1 MRLEDEIIQEAF
13 RNEHHRL
20 AVNLLF
26 THGWLVLRYE
36 HELRS
41 YGITLAQY
49 NILRILRGRSP
60 LPATVTVLKERMLD
74 KMSDASRLVDRLEKK
89 ALVLRSPSPE
99 DRRRIDVSITPKG
112 LALLA
117 ELGAIECRLDE
128 SLSAIDEVDAR
139 TANEILDRLR
149 G

>member
-128 SLSAIDEVDAR
+128 SLSAIDEADAR